1 MTWFQQS
8 LADHKKLLME
18 FCCEGNTRM
27 AEYMVTLP
35 GIEDVV
41 AEDGTTAFVMVLAM
55 RDLHLVEVLLASKI
69 WNHRNKQ
76 LAIGAVRELDR
87 LSNGLCYP
95 EEVDTKL
102 RLLLV
107 QALGPFVDQQP
118 CDDHEQDE
126 L

>member
-1 MTWFQQS
+1 
-8 LADHKKLLME
+8 
-18 FCCEGNTRM
+18 M

-41 AEDGTTAFVMVLAM
+41 AEDGTTAFVMALAM

-69 WNHRNKQ
+69 WNERNKK
-76 LAIGAVRELDR
+76 LATGAVRELDR

-107 QALGPFVDQQP
+107 QALGPFFEQQS

>member
-1 MTWFQQS
+1 
-8 LADHKKLLME
+8 
-18 FCCEGNTRM
+18 M

-41 AEDGTTAFVMVLAM
+41 AEDGTSAFAMALAR
-55 RDLHLVEVLLASKI
+55 RDLDLVEILVASKI
-69 WNHRNKQ
+69 WNERNKM
-76 LAIGAVRELDR
+76 LAIGAVHELDQ
-87 LSNGLCYP
+87 SSDGLCYPVYCLYP

-107 QALGPFVDQQP
+107 QALGPLVDQQP